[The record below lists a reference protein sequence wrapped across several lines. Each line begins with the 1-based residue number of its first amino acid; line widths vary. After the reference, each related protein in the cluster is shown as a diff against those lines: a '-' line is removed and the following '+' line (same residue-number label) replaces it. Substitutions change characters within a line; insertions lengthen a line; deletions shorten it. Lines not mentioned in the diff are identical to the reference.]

1 MARAIIVTVLI
12 VAGFA
17 ASASLV
23 LAQPEAAASAW
34 DEARWSPYV
43 CGAGIGVVCWL
54 AFLLS
59 HSGIGASGAF
69 AQTAGMIE
77 AAIRGKDRVWNRK
90 FYSETGPGV
99 DWLWMLVAGV
109 IVGSVAS
116 SVMSG
121 SFAWVLVPGMWE
133 GAFGP
138 AALPRI
144 ATAFA
149 GGMLLGFGA
158 RMAGGCTSGHGISGA
173 LQLVV
178 SSWVAAACFFIGGVV
193 TAYLIYP

>member
-1 MARAIIVTVLI
+1 MARAIIVTVLMVI
-12 VAGFA
+12 GLALPSAFA
-17 ASASLV
+17 H
-23 LAQPEAAASAW
+23 AQPEAAASVW
-34 DEARWSPYV
+34 SEARWSPYV

-54 AFLLS
+54 AFLFS

-77 AAIRGKDRVWNRK
+77 AAIRGRDRVWNRK

-109 IVGSVAS
+109 VVGSVAS
-116 SVMSG
+116 SAMSG
-121 SFAWVLVPGMWE
+121 SFAWVLIPEMWE
-133 GAFGP
+133 SAFGP
-138 AALPRI
+138 SVLPRI

-193 TAYLIYP
+193 TAHLIYP